1 MGCNGAA
8 VVSFPA
14 RSWSTPAGPLIA
26 NVIPLSDMTKAD
38 IDAIIR
44 DDWRALEFY
53 YTRDDTAREW
63 RLVGSRDGLRN
74 FSRILIG
81 YTNNPRNDFQ
91 SEHDHLGP
99 YMYLKIMT
107 WPDAGIGQ
115 DAIHGTLADLR
126 RLAAIVDDSIAAM
139 QVGETARIQSQ
150 FVPDAEY
157 AIILDARADETDPS
171 AFDPELPKTIG

>member
-1 MGCNGAA
+1 MLENAA
-8 VVSFPA
+8 IDGRVL
-14 RSWSTPAGPLIA
+14 RSHS
-26 NVIPLSDMTKAD
+26 VIDAVIRLSDMTKAD
-38 IDAIIR
+38 INAIIR

-53 YTRDDTAREW
+53 YTRDDAAREW

-74 FSRILIG
+74 FSRILTR
-81 YTNNPRNDFQ
+81 YADNPRNDLK
-91 SEHDHLGP
+91 SEHDHFGP

-107 WPDAGIGQ
+107 WPDAGIGEN
-115 DAIHGTLADLR
+115 AIHGTLADLR

-157 AIILDARADETDPS
+157 AIILDAREDETDPS
-171 AFDPELPKTIG
+171 AFDPELPKIVG